1 MNHEQVADRVIKY
14 VGKDNLIAAAHCATR
29 LRLVVKDVKKID
41 QKGLDND
48 DDVKGTF
55 SINGQYQII
64 IGPGDVDKV
73 YAFFIK
79 KTGLK
84 EVTPDDLKNL
94 ATDGKKSNPVM
105 ALVKLLSDIFVPLI
119 P

>member
-1 MNHEQVADRVIKY
+1 MNHEQVAGRVLNY
-14 VGKDNLIAAAHCATR
+14 VGRDNLIAAAHCATR
-29 LRLVVKDVKKID
+29 LRLVVKDEKKID

-55 SINGQYQII
+55 SMNGQYQII

-73 YAFFIK
+73 YDFLIQ

-84 EVTPDDLKNL
+84 TVTPDDLKNL
-94 ATDGKKSNPVM
+94 AADGKNQSHHGFCKTS
-105 ALVKLLSDIFVPLI
+105 F
-119 P
+119 